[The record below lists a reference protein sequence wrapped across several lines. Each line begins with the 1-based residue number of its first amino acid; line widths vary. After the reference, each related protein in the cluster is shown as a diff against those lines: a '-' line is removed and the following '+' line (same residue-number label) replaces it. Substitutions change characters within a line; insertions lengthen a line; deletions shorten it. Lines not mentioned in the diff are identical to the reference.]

1 VRVAIVTDST
11 ADISPSEAEELNIN
25 VVPAI
30 LIVNGEEYEDGKG
43 MSREA
48 FYRLLPNL
56 DPPPTTA
63 APSLGMFSKVYQSL
77 LDSNFDKII
86 SIHMASKLSSMHG
99 TAVAAARAFGDA
111 VSVIDSGQLSMGLG
125 FQVLAAAQT
134 ALRDKLN
141 ANLEQILTALH
152 SIQRRVKVIA
162 MLDTMEQ
169 LRRSG
174 RVSWAQ
180 AGIGAILRLKLF
192 VELKEGSVQRLG
204 EARTRKKGL
213 ERLTVSLK
221 NLGKLEQLSILHS
234 NAPEDAAAFAENFPF
249 EDNKL
254 PSIRNVTTVIGTH
267 VGVNAVGFAAVL
279 AK

>member
-1 VRVAIVTDST
+1 VRTAIVTDST
-11 ADISPSEAEELNIN
+11 ADISPQEAEELHIS
-25 VVPAI
+25 VVPA
-30 LIVNGEEYEDGKG
+30 LLVVDGNEYEDGKG

-48 FYRLLPNL
+48 FYKKLPNL
-56 DPPPTTA
+56 NPPPTTA

-77 LDSNFDKII
+77 LEQNFEKII

-99 TAVAAARAFGDA
+99 TAAAAARAFGEA

-134 ALRDKLN
+134 VLTNKIN
-141 ANLEQILTALH
+141 TNLAQILDAVH
-152 SIQRRVKVIA
+152 NIQRRIKVIA

-192 VELKEGSVQRLG
+192 VELKEGSVLRLG

-213 ERLTVSLK
+213 ERLKTALQE
-221 NLGKLEQLSILHS
+221 LGKVEQLSILHS
-234 NAPEDAAAFAENFPF
+234 NALEDAAAFAENFPL